1 MAIGSGLAA
10 SLAFGLETTYGVA
23 ATLGKA
29 IPLLSESL
37 SQQIDRIQSQ
47 GIIPGNRTWRSDQW
61 APGNKTVGGDTGVEL
76 YDHGLGVLFRA
87 MMGNAVTTGTAAPF
101 THTFEP
107 GDLANDSLTVQ
118 VGKPATSGTVHPF
131 TYLGCQVASWELACA
146 QGEIATLGLT
156 LAARE
161 ESRAIALATPAIPAA
176 LRPLSFNHGTLS
188 IGGVAVANVR
198 SATVAGDN
206 GLDIERRFFNAAG
219 LIAQPIQTEL
229 ANFTATLESEFT
241 DLTAYDRFVNGTEA
255 ALSLKFTL
263 GANSVEIVGN
273 VRTDGETPQVGGK
286 AILTNSTVVTF
297 MGPTTD
303 ASAIKIVAVNQ
314 DASL

>member
-10 SLAFGLETTYGVA
+10 QLSFGLETTWGVA
-23 ATLGKA
+23 ATLNKHL
-29 IPLLSESL
+29 PFLNESL

-61 APGNKTVGGDTGVEL
+61 APGNKTVGGDVGVEL

-146 QGEIATLGLT
+146 QGDIATLGLT

-161 ESRAIALATPAIPAA
+161 ETRAIALATPAIPAA

-188 IGGVAVANVR
+188 VGGVAVANVR
-198 SATVAGDN
+198 SCRLAGTN
-206 GLDIERRFFNAAG
+206 GLDVERRFFNAGG

-229 ANFTATLESEFT
+229 ANFTGTLESELT
-241 DLTAYDRFVNGTEA
+241 DLTGYDRFLSGAEA

-273 VRTDGETPQVGGK
+273 VRTDGETPQVAGK
-286 AILTNSTVVTF
+286 GIPIRSDVVTF
-297 MGPTTD
+297 MGPTND
-303 ASAIKIVAVNQ
+303 ASAIKIVAINQ
-314 DASL
+314 DSTL